1 MHGLQAVVLMVAIA
15 VATVAPCQTV
25 PAPTPA
31 PAAGPI
37 GGLAFLDEVEV
48 TVVNLDVFARDRSG
62 RPVGGLQ
69 TADFRVTQDGLE
81 MPISN
86 FAELDQELI
95 EHVLAATSAELPPS
109 AEPAPAA
116 VPEVEVR
123 PVYAVLYIDHENLH
137 PFDRNRVLRRVR
149 EFVMDNLRPP
159 VQMMVVSYDRSLE
172 VVEPFTDSA
181 LAVNDA
187 LRGMTTAAGGRAD
200 RDSDRQEILERI
212 QEALADPG
220 NEAGDQG
227 EGLQMRLRQQIMA
240 YAEEEAMSVNFTLDA
255 LREVMAMMS
264 GLDGRKSIIYVSSGL
279 SMTPGIG
286 LMHEYAS
293 AFHDTAFLGRRT
305 QTDRTHA
312 FQSLTSTAN
321 GQDIS
326 LYTIDAS
333 GLNPLEGYGAETR
346 FAVTDP
352 GASSIGRK
360 DYQDS
365 LTYMAQ
371 QTGGLAVVNTN
382 DVAAGLELIRDDLF
396 SYYSIGYTISA
407 SGEDRVHRIEV
418 SLPGRPE
425 VELRYRRRFV
435 EKSRETQVQDRVF
448 SSLMVDIADNPM
460 GLSLSAGSRVPA
472 AGERWTLPLHLSLL
486 LSKVALIPEGEDY
499 VGRLV
504 LFFGARELDGRQSD
518 MQRQEHEIR
527 IPADQ
532 VAAAAAQ
539 SFGIDLQLLMAQ
551 GQHRIGVGVLD
562 LVTRQASYERLV
574 VTVP

>member
-1 MHGLQAVVLMVAIA
+1 MSRLHAVVLA
-15 VATVAPCQTV
+15 VAVAAASTAPCQTG
-25 PAPTPA
+25 PAPSPA
-31 PAAGPI
+31 PI
-37 GGLAFLDEVEV
+37 GGLSFLDEVEV
-48 TVVNLDVFARDRSG
+48 TVVNVDVFVRDRS
-62 RPVGGLQ
+62 RQPVEGLRA
-69 TADFRVTQDGLE
+69 ADFRVIQDGLE

-86 FAELDQELI
+86 FAELDQEII
-95 EHVLAATSAELPPS
+95 EHVLTGTRPESPPAAA
-109 AEPAPAA
+109 PAPES
-116 VPEVEVR
+116 VLEMEVR
-123 PVYAVLYIDHENLH
+123 PVYAVLYIDHENLN

-149 EFVMDNLRPP
+149 EFVTDNLRPP
-159 VQMMVVSYDRSLE
+159 VQMMVVGYDRSLE
-172 VVEPFTDSA
+172 VVEPFTDTALAINSA
-181 LAVNDA
+181 LRD
-187 LRGMTTAAGGRAD
+187 MTTISGGRAD

-212 QEALADPG
+212 QEAVADPG

-240 YAEEEAMSVNFTLDA
+240 HAEEEAMSVNFTLDA

-264 GLDGRKSIIYVSSGL
+264 GLEGRKSIIYVSSGL
-279 SMTPGIG
+279 SMTPGVG

-305 QTDRTHA
+305 QTDRTRA

-333 GLNPLEGYGAETR
+333 GLNPLEGYGADTR
-346 FAVTDP
+346 FGVTDP

-382 DVAAGLELIRDDLF
+382 DVSDGLELIRDDLF

-418 SLPGRPE
+418 SLPAHPE
-425 VELRYRRRFV
+425 YELRYRRRFV

-448 SSLMVDIADNPM
+448 SSLMVDLDDNAM
-460 GLSLSAGSRVPA
+460 ELSLTAGSPVPA
-472 AGERWTLPLHLSLL
+472 SDERWTLLLHLSFP
-486 LSKVALIPEGEDY
+486 LSRVALVPEGGDY

-504 LFFGARELDGRQSD
+504 LFVGAREFDGRQSD
-518 MQRQEHEIR
+518 TQRQEHEIR
-527 IPADQ
+527 IPAAQ

-539 SFGIDLQLLMAQ
+539 SFGIDVQLLMGG
-551 GQHRIGVGVLD
+551 GQHRVGVGVLD
-562 LVTRQASYERLV
+562 VVTRQASYQRLI

>member
-1 MHGLQAVVLMVAIA
+1 VSRLHAVVLA
-15 VATVAPCQTV
+15 VAVAAASAAPCQTG
-25 PAPTPA
+25 PAPSPTP
-31 PAAGPI
+31 GPI
-37 GGLAFLDEVEV
+37 GGLSFLDEVEV
-48 TVVNLDVFARDRSG
+48 TVVNVDVFVRDRSG
-62 RPVGGLQ
+62 RPVDSLRA
-69 TADFRVTQDGLE
+69 ADFRVIQDGLE

-86 FAELDQELI
+86 FAELDQEVI
-95 EHVLAATSAELPPS
+95 EHVLGETRPEGPPAAA
-109 AEPAPAA
+109 PAPEA
-116 VPEVEVR
+116 VPAVEVR
-123 PVYAVLYIDHENLH
+123 PVYSVLYIDHENLS

-159 VQMMVVSYDRSLE
+159 VQMMVVGYDRSLK
-172 VVEPFTDSA
+172 VVEPFTDSG

-187 LRGMTTAAGGRAD
+187 LRDMTTITGGRTD

-212 QEALADPG
+212 QEAVADPG

-264 GLDGRKSIIYVSSGL
+264 GLEGRKSIIYVSSGL
-279 SMTPGIG
+279 SMTPGVG

-312 FQSLTSTAN
+312 FQSLTSAAN

-346 FAVTDP
+346 FGITDP

-382 DVAAGLELIRDDLF
+382 DVSAGLELIRDDLF
-396 SYYSIGYTISA
+396 SYYSLGYTISA

-418 SLPGRPE
+418 SLPGHPE
-425 VELRYRRRFV
+425 YELRYRRRFV

-448 SSLMVDIADNPM
+448 SSLMVDVADNQM
-460 GLSLSAGSRVPA
+460 ELSLAAGSRVPA
-472 AGERWTLPLHLSLL
+472 SDERWTVPLHLSLP
-486 LSKVALIPEGEDY
+486 LSRVALVPEGGDY

-504 LFFGARELDGRQSD
+504 LFVGAREVDGRQSD
-518 MQRQEHEIR
+518 VQRQEHEIR
-527 IPADQ
+527 IPAAQ
-532 VAAAAAQ
+532 AATAAGQ
-539 SFGIDLQLLMAQ
+539 SFGIDLQLLMGR
-551 GQHRIGVGVLD
+551 GQHRVGVGVLD
-562 LVTRQASYERLV
+562 VVTRQASYQRLV